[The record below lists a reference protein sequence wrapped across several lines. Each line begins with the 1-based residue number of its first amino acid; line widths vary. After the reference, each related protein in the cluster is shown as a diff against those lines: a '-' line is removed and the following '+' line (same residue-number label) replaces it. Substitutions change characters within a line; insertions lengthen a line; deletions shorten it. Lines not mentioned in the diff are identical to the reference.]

1 MGLTVV
7 LPNGEILQTGG
18 KTRKGVVGYD
28 LSHLFIGSEGTLG
41 VITEIILRL
50 VPKPKAIVTLL
61 VPFEN
66 LESAV
71 SSVAKILGHGIVPA
85 ALELSKGNVLLP
97 QGHAI
102 AEKTQAVLL
111 IELDGNPSALEEE
124 RDQIGDICLEEKAL
138 DVLMIEGKAKRKAIW
153 DIRRSSWTKLVDSNA
168 VLETLDPVVPLDKI
182 VQYIRKV
189 EEIEAR
195 YGVPIYCGGHAGD
208 GNVHTN
214 IACKTDSPKIR
225 ERMEHAA
232 EEIMT
237 LAVSMGGTIAGEH
250 GIGCVK
256 KDHIAMELSPVSIS
270 LQKGIKCLID
280 PLNIMNPGKFFPE
293 EGGKSCS
300 PFIAGGLRS

>member
-1 MGLTVV
+1 V
-7 LPNGEILQTGG
+7 
-18 KTRKGVVGYD
+18 
-28 LSHLFIGSEGTLG
+28 
-41 VITEIILRL
+41 
-50 VPKPKAIVTLL
+50 ATLL
-61 VPFEN
+61 AFFQN
-66 LESAV
+66 LESAT
-71 SSVAKILGHGIVPA
+71 STVARILGRGIIPA
-85 ALELSKGNVLLP
+85 AAELIPVKSLDLLP
-97 QGHAI
+97 DGFPFALPKNVR
-102 AEKTQAVLL
+102 ALLL
-111 IELDGNPSALEEE
+111 IELDGHPQAVMSE
-124 RDQIGDICLEEKAL
+124 RNEVGDVCFQAKAI
-138 DVLMIEGKAKRKAIW
+138 DVVVAEGEAKRKTLWDVRRNIW
-153 DIRRSSWTKLVDSNA
+153 TTLVEKKPLVESLDIVVPIRRVTEYVNKA
-168 VLETLDPVVPLDKI
+168 A
-182 VQYIRKV
+182 
-189 EEIEAR
+189 EIESR
-195 YGVPIYCGGHAGD
+195 YGINIHCLGHAGD